1 MLVHTPHERPRDC
14 CATDSESPCAEDDV
28 AACHLCMGGCG
39 DFIALRNASSTQYKS
54 SHRWCQTD
62 TEAKVADEFTLYA
75 FSSCAANVTL
85 SVEIAAV
92 RSQESVDYCAAR
104 VAAADR
110 LVAIIVA
117 SLIAIACLT
126 CCFSLCNSDFARS
139 RVRLAKEAVP

>member
-1 MLVHTPHERPRDC
+1 
-14 CATDSESPCAEDDV
+14 
-28 AACHLCMGGCG
+28 MGGCG
-39 DFIALRNASSTQYKS
+39 DFIVLQNESSTHYRS

-62 TEAKVADEFTLYA
+62 AAAEAANKFTLYA

-110 LVAIIVA
+110 IVAIIVA
-117 SLIAIACLT
+117 ILIAIACLT
-126 CCFSLCNSDFARS
+126 CFFSLCNSEFARS
-139 RVRLAKEAVP
+139 RVS